1 MNLPHH
7 RLSPESFAGLA
18 TGDGGSGAVRE
29 LAAAEYSKHAILL
42 RGVLAAAQGSD
53 QYQLAR
59 TGYDLLA
66 TAWRADRAAAERVIR
81 YPSVGVWARRTIWA
95 CRSGSALPG
104 AEPGGLRAVAAV
116 AAIRAGLQAEIE
128 VAVTDGRVVLPS
140 LGAAMVP
147 GCAAVVRSGG
157 GHAQV
162 GPVEIPEYP
171 HQDAPGWLGLR
182 QIRAGSLDVLIDDLD
197 PFRMPGAPD
206 LAPRATPGPWADVL
220 GEALVVLEQNQPGVA
235 AEIAAAVSVIVP
247 CFQPSQGVASAT
259 SQEAFGAIAMSQP
272 PSPVAG
278 AETLIHEVQ
287 HVKLGALLDIVTL
300 TLPDDGRRY
309 YAPWRDDPR
318 PLNGLFQ
325 GTYAFLG
332 VTEFWRRQ
340 RQLTDGH
347 RRADIIFARWRT
359 AVAQA
364 VETLRASERLT
375 SAGLDFVSGMA
386 RTLASWQD
394 ESVPLQA
401 QAEARHA
408 AESHLARWQFA
419 NGTGS
424 GMLT

>member
-1 MNLPHH
+1 M
-7 RLSPESFAGLA
+7 
-18 TGDGGSGAVRE
+18 
-29 LAAAEYSKHAILL
+29 
-42 RGVLAAAQGSD
+42 
-53 QYQLAR
+53 
-59 TGYDLLA
+59 
-66 TAWRADRAAAERVIR
+66 
-81 YPSVGVWARRTIWA
+81 
-95 CRSGSALPG
+95 
-104 AEPGGLRAVAAV
+104 
-116 AAIRAGLQAEIE
+116 
-128 VAVTDGRVVLPS
+128 
-140 LGAAMVP
+140 
-147 GCAAVVRSGG
+147 
-157 GHAQV
+157 
-162 GPVEIPEYP
+162 
-171 HQDAPGWLGLR
+171 
-182 QIRAGSLDVLIDDLD
+182 
-197 PFRMPGAPD
+197 
-206 LAPRATPGPWADVL
+206 
-220 GEALVVLEQNQPGVA
+220 
-235 AEIAAAVSVIVP
+235 
-247 CFQPSQGVASAT
+247 
-259 SQEAFGAIAMSQP
+259 
-272 PSPVAG
+272 
-278 AETLIHEVQ
+278 
-287 HVKLGALLDIVTL
+287 
-300 TLPDDGRRY
+300 
-309 YAPWRDDPR
+309 